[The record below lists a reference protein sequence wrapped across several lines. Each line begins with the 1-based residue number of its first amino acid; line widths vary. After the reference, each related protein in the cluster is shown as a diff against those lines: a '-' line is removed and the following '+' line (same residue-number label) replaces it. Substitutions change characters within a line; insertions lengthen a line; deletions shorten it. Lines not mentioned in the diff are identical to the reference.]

1 MTLASYI
8 AFKSLRVEEDGLYSP
23 SQNTRWDVAYVPAL
37 GRLAYSLRAPSLEE
51 KQGVYGATYR
61 EATKYLYE
69 GCCLFLV
76 APSPDPD
83 TETELGTHGWR
94 ATCAVVLGEVTSLQD
109 AARLVLA
116 SHQAGYP
123 QVEGILEWAKAF
135 TQRPPW
141 TAEKVRRVLA
151 CHAPRL
157 DMAKVFGQ
165 WVVFDKNI
173 GLAHS
178 ARHCGK
184 YPKDVLATVLD
195 YYEAVELVGVI
206 GHHE

>member
-1 MTLASYI
+1 VMVSYI
-8 AFKSLRVEEDGLYSP
+8 AFKALQVEEDGLYSP
-23 SQNTRWDVAYVPAL
+23 VEGTRWDIAYVPAL
-37 GRLAYSLRAPSLEE
+37 GRMTYALRAPSLEG
-51 KQGVYGATYR
+51 KGGIYGATYR
-61 EATKYLYE
+61 EAKKYLFK

-94 ATCAVVLGEVTSLQD
+94 TTCAIVIDKVTSLRE

-123 QVEGILEWAKAF
+123 QIKEILAWARAF

-151 CHAPRL
+151 HHAPRL
-157 DMAKVFGQ
+157 GVAKVFDK
-165 WVVFDKNI
+165 WVVFDKSI

-178 ARHCGK
+178 GRRCGK
-184 YPKDVLATVLD
+184 RPRDVLAEVLE
-195 YYEAVELVGVI
+195 YHEAMELGVI
-206 GHHE
+206 DHHE